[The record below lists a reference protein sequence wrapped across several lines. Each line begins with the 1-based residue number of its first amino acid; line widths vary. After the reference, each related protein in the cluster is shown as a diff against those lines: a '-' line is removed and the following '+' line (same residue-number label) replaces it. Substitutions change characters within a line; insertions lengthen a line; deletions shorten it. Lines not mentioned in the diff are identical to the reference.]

1 VRKQGKRLAKSWCLT
16 TCLTPTTAIQEGHRR
31 KTLAFGN
38 RCTSRPTGGLPP
50 ATVLVKRPLPG
61 ASTKVENPRCYPTG
75 RRSGTGSGVIGA
87 GTARETTQ
95 SSTKPQPLRH

>member
-1 VRKQGKRLAKSWCLT
+1 MADPGLPRQVVRLAANQTRQDTECGSKASALAKSWCLT

-50 ATVLVKRPLPG
+50 LPCWSKAVTRGLYPGRDPPLPAG
-61 ASTKVENPRCYPTG
+61 A
-75 RRSGTGSGVIGA
+75 
-87 GTARETTQ
+87 TQ
-95 SSTKPQPLRH
+95 RYR